1 MRIIRGKE
9 IAMKK
14 QPVQNVRRLVVT
26 RSIDGVKSQAE
37 RYLNLEEHP
46 RQKHQDYPPIIL
58 TPLSFL

>member
-1 MRIIRGKE
+1 
-9 IAMKK
+9 MKK